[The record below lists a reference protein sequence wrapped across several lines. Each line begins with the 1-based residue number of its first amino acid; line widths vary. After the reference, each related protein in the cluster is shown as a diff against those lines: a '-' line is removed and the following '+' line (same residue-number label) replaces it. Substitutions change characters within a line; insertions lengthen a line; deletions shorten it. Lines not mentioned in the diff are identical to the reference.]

1 MRINEKLRQHWLLII
16 ILSGSFLI
24 KLAILLKLKHMI
36 LLGDEVDYLW
46 HGLRIAR
53 GDSFETKELL
63 QGGYVHF
70 NPSHWGP
77 GYIYFIGIILR
88 FFNEKV
94 FMIKLVQVI
103 LSTISVYLIYIL
115 AKKIFNESIALLSA
129 FIFSIYPTLIAFT
142 HYLWSET
149 LYIFLL
155 VIIIFFLIVFSLKKN
170 KGYLLMAGIVLGL
183 ASLVKSVIFYFLPLI
198 VFWLFLVYF
207 KNFKAFLISSTVFL
221 IACAS
226 VITPWTLRNYYTYGR
241 FLLVD
246 TNAGTVVWYNLNFF
260 DSENYDWGGLIGKK
274 LTRANGREKCN
285 TGNVVDDYR
294 CELKNGIKFI
304 IKNPSLFI
312 KGSVTKLCDFWNP
325 TSFLIRHMRAG
336 YYGVKP
342 GLALARVITLV
353 TVGSYIGVIIFGIFG
368 FFYSKND
375 LIKVLFLFL
384 IFYYILIHMVMF
396 GMSRY
401 RLPIEPFIMVYASYA
416 ILNFKVIMKN
426 IFKDKKWLS
435 VTAAV
440 LLFAVMWYRYFPAL
454 FDIFG

>member
-155 VIIIFFLIVFSLKKN
+155 VIIIFFLIVFSLKK
-170 KGYLLMAGIVLGL
+170 I
-183 ASLVKSVIFYFLPLI
+183 
-198 VFWLFLVYF
+198 
-207 KNFKAFLISSTVFL
+207 KAI
-221 IACAS
+221 
-226 VITPWTLRNYYTYGR
+226 Y
-241 FLLVD
+241 
-246 TNAGTVVWYNLNFF
+246 
-260 DSENYDWGGLIGKK
+260 
-274 LTRANGREKCN
+274 
-285 TGNVVDDYR
+285 
-294 CELKNGIKFI
+294 
-304 IKNPSLFI
+304 
-312 KGSVTKLCDFWNP
+312 
-325 TSFLIRHMRAG
+325 
-336 YYGVKP
+336 
-342 GLALARVITLV
+342 
-353 TVGSYIGVIIFGIFG
+353 
-368 FFYSKND
+368 
-375 LIKVLFLFL
+375 
-384 IFYYILIHMVMF
+384 
-396 GMSRY
+396 
-401 RLPIEPFIMVYASYA
+401 
-416 ILNFKVIMKN
+416 
-426 IFKDKKWLS
+426 
-435 VTAAV
+435 
-440 LLFAVMWYRYFPAL
+440 
-454 FDIFG
+454 